1 MRIAFVGKGGVGK
14 STITSLFAVF
24 LLKNTNKPIVLV
36 DADLNIHAPELLGL
50 GKFPLEKYLSHP
62 AAVKI
67 IKKWLIGENSITDLG
82 AFRKTTP
89 PTRKSNIIYIDKL
102 EETPLYQF
110 ALIDKNLFVFAVGT
124 YQEDE
129 IGASCYHNNLS
140 IFESILN
147 HLDDKSGYVIADMV
161 AGTDSFAGTLHMQFD
176 LTCFIVEPTKK
187 SIEVY
192 NDYQNLAKKAGVF
205 ENLIVLGNKV
215 RDSIDENFLKKE
227 IPDNKYFGSFFD
239 DMHIHEVDKTGE
251 KIDIDKLNPK
261 NKQLLEKIFKKLNSL
276 PDSRNKRLSK
286 LYELHKKYVAQAFVK
301 DRFVDLTD
309 QIDPDF
315 KFE

>member
-14 STITSLFAVF
+14 STITALFSLF
-24 LLKNTNKPIVLV
+24 LLKNTSKPILLF
-36 DADLNIHAPELLGL
+36 DADLNIHAPELLGFQ
-50 GKFPLEKYLSHP
+50 KINTEKHLSYP
-62 AAVKI
+62 KTANV
-67 IKKWLIGENSITDLG
+67 IKKWLIGENPITDLG

-110 ALIDKNLFVFAVGT
+110 ALINKNLFVFAVGT

-147 HLDDKSGYVIADMV
+147 HLDDKNGYVVADMV

-187 SIEVY
+187 SVEVY
-192 NDYQNLAKKAGVF
+192 NDYQNLAKRAGVF

-215 RDSIDENFLKKE
+215 RDNIDEDFIKKE

-239 DMHIHEVDKTGE
+239 DMHIRKVDKSGE

-286 LYELHKKYVAQAFVK
+286 LYELHKKYVSQAFIK
-301 DRFVDLTD
+301 DRFGDLTG